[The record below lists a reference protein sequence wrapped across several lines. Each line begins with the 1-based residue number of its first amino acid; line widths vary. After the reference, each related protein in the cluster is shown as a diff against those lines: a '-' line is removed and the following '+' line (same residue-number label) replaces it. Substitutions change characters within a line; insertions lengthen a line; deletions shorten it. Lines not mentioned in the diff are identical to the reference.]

1 LVSQSA
7 IAIFGLLQLSFLVLW
22 CLRSND
28 RTPVSIGAATLSL
41 IDAFVFCLLSYAE
54 HGRNIRPSG
63 VLGAYLFFSL
73 LFDIVHVRTLWLIG
87 EDTNEARLF
96 TTSVVVKVFILVLE
110 AKSKREYLNPEDKL
124 RGPEELSS
132 IFSQGA
138 FYWLNHLIVV
148 GYRKALSLEDLYPLD
163 EKLSALSLQAK
174 LSKKW
179 DQGRNLIATRFT
191 SWALD

>member
-1 LVSQSA
+1 M
-7 IAIFGLLQLSFLVLW
+7 
-22 CLRSND
+22 
-28 RTPVSIGAATLSL
+28 
-41 IDAFVFCLLSYAE
+41 FCLLSYAE

-73 LFDIVHVRTLWLIG
+73 LFDIAHIRTLWLIG

-96 TTSVVVKVFILVLE
+96 TTSVVLKVFILLLE

-138 FYWLNHLIVV
+138 FYWLNQLIVA

-163 EKLSALSLQAK
+163 EKLSAISLQAK
-174 LSKKW
+174 FSKQW
-179 DQGRNLIATRFT
+179 DQGGNLIATRFPSCLT
-191 SWALD
+191 LD